1 MNFIRLDLNLP
12 CNLLFVKE
20 IDASSPNYI
29 NDLEEKI
36 VELSLKLKAKENEI
50 NTFKKG
56 ELLLFKDFCHNL
68 INPLGVI
75 NSFSH
80 MFLEGG
86 KNNFSEKEQKYLEII
101 QNSSGFSLNF
111 LNSFSEYYSL
121 KNSNKT
127 LEISTIYL
135 FQTILQEVEVFKKLA
150 SERNILI
157 EIKEPKEEVYLSSD
171 ENKLKKIVKALLYN
185 AIRFSKNNSKIKVEF
200 ILNSETVEIKI
211 TDQGIGISKDNLSK
225 IYNEFFVCSTYD
237 VAKIKCIGLGL
248 SISKILTDS
257 LNGELKIK
265 SELDKGT
272 SVSLIL
278 KKG

>member
-1 MNFIRLDLNLP
+1 ME
-12 CNLLFVKE
+12 E
-20 IDASSPNYI
+20 IDTSSPNYL

-36 VELSLKLKAKENEI
+36 FELSLKLKAKENEI

-56 ELLLFKDFCHNL
+56 ELLLFKDFSHNL
-68 INPLGVI
+68 INPIGVI

-80 MFLEGG
+80 MILEGEE
-86 KNNFSEKEQKYLEII
+86 NSFSEKEQKYLEII
-101 QNSSGFSLNF
+101 QNSSSFSLNL
-111 LNSFSEYYSL
+111 LNSFTEYYSL
-121 KNSNKT
+121 KNSTKT
-127 LEISTIYL
+127 LEISTVNL
-135 FQTILQEVEVFKKLA
+135 FQTISQEVEVFKKLA

-157 EIKEPKEEVYLSSD
+157 EIKEPNEDVYLSSD
-171 ENKLKKIVKALLYN
+171 ENKLRKIVKALISN
-185 AIRFSKNNSKIKVEF
+185 AIRFSENNSKIIVEL

-211 TDQGIGISKDNLSK
+211 TDQGIGISKDNLAK
-225 IYNEFFVCSTYD
+225 IYNDFFVCSTYD
-237 VAKIKCIGLGL
+237 VIKIKCIGLGL

-265 SELDKGT
+265 SELNKGT